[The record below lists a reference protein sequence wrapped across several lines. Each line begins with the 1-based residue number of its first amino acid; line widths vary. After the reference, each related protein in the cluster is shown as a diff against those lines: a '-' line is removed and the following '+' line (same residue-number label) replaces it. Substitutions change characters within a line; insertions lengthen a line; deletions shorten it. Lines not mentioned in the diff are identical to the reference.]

1 MDETTLKSIIAE
13 NITACRKAKGLTQL
27 EVAEKLNYTDKAV
40 SKWERAESIPDIT
53 TLYQLAELYGVTLN
67 DLCTEHSGS
76 RFGGIS
82 KVLRSHKLIIPFLSA
97 GLVWLVATVVFSFLA
112 MFQAVPKPWLAFLY
126 AVPVSII
133 VLLVFN
139 AIWGNKIFS
148 SLLISFLIWSIPTC
162 LVLTITFTRIWFLF
176 IIPIPLQILVVLWYI
191 MRIKA
196 SKEKS

>member
-1 MDETTLKSIIAE
+1 MDETTLKDIIAR

-67 DLCTEHSGS
+67 DLCTEHNGS

-82 KVLRSHKLIIPFLSA
+82 KVLRSHKMIIPFLSA
-97 GLVWLVATVVFSFLA
+97 GLVWLVATVVFVFFA
-112 MFQAVPKPWLAFLY
+112 MFDAVSKPWLAFIY
-126 AVPVSII
+126 AGPISII
-133 VLLVFN
+133 VLLVFS
-139 AIWGNKIFS
+139 AIWGNKVLSSVLI
-148 SLLISFLIWSIPTC
+148 SLLVWSVPTC
-162 LVLTITFTRIWFLF
+162 LVLTISFTRIWLLY
-176 IIPIPLQILVVLWYI
+176 IIPVPLQILVILWYV

-196 SKEKS
+196 SKGK